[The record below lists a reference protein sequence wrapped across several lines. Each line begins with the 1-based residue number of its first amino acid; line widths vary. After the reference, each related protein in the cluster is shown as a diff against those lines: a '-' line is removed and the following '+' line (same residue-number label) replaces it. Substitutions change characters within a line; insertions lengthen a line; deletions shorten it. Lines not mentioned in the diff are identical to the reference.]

1 MLTIL
6 CTTALAQHTKD
17 TLRTVHFQLV
27 NASNGSPIPL
37 GHVVNTGIRK
47 GVVADMLGYF
57 EMPVAAGDTLVISA
71 LGFHQMRIPSW
82 GQFSPDSLYYPIR
95 LTPKSYEIREVKI
108 TRFGSYQRFIK
119 EVASMDMPKS
129 ENEVLQEKLNEYIQ
143 KTLDRMELV
152 NTPPATGGLVF
163 GEDWYSKQMKKIEEK
178 RVEEQR
184 WNIISRKFSAGIVHE
199 LTGLEGVEAIRFM
212 EFCDFTEGFLLIA
225 SEYEV
230 KKRIVDKF
238 EAYKQHKQLNHDY
251 TNKK

>member
-6 CTTALAQHTKD
+6 CSAALAQHKKD

-27 NASNGSPIPL
+27 NASNGSPIAL

-119 EVASMDMPKS
+119 EVASMDIPKS
-129 ENEVLQEKLNEYIQ
+129 ENEELQEKLNEYVKKVI
-143 KTLDRMELV
+143 DRMELV
-152 NTPPATGGLVF
+152 NTPPATGGFVF

-184 WNIISRKFSAGIVHE
+184 WDIISRKFSAGIVNE
-199 LTGLEGVEAIRFM
+199 LTGLEGVEAIKFM
-212 EFCDFTEGFLLIA
+212 EFCGFTEGFLLIA

-230 KKRIVDKF
+230 KQRVLDIF
-238 EAYKQHKQLNHDY
+238 EEYKQHKQLNHDRS
-251 TNKK
+251 NKK